1 MTSLINAG
9 QTMTS
14 LQIAEATGK
23 QHKDVLRAIRCME
36 PSWEK
41 ITARKFAPRFKINEL
56 ANGVKKETPYYEL
69 TKTECLYIAT
79 KFNDE
84 ARAKLIVRWE
94 QLENER
100 LQAASQPGRAEIL
113 PPPVENQQVTQNLV
127 EIVDGKAVTT
137 SRKLARVMGRRH
149 SSILQTIKSN
159 LCKPAFS
166 SAGFRE
172 RTYAVGMSW
181 GYEYL
186 ITRRGLNALVAVM
199 RGGAVIAE
207 AYKGAFTRVL
217 EGREK
222 EALPAH
228 AVQQELPLQ
237 PVQPEVPMN
246 ELPVTEFTGRK
257 KSYDEVVRELA
268 AWVVELRAELDKAHS
283 DLKAARTTMKDYAEM
298 YAEEKQRRK
307 DIEVRRGLLSDVY
320 RDLRGR
326 VEFGQGSLQERL
338 EAHKQ
343 FKSRIIQAKLRPD
356 K

>member
-1 MTSLINAG
+1 ML
-9 QTMTS
+9 
-14 LQIAEATGK
+14 
-23 QHKDVLRAIRCME
+23 
-36 PSWEK
+36 
-41 ITARKFAPRFKINEL
+41 KF
-56 ANGVKKETPYYEL
+56 Y
-69 TKTECLYIAT
+69 
-79 KFNDE
+79 
-84 ARAKLIVRWE
+84 
-94 QLENER
+94 
-100 LQAASQPGRAEIL
+100 

-137 SRKLARVMGRRH
+137 SRKLAQVLGRDH
-149 SSILQTIKSN
+149 HTVVDTIKAN
-159 LCKPAFS
+159 LLKPAFKRGNFIKTIYS
-166 SAGFRE
+166 
-172 RTYAVGMSW
+172 VGMSR

-186 ITRRGLNALVAVM
+186 ITRRGLDVLASVM
-199 RGGAVIAE
+199 RAGASDRIAE
-207 AYKGAFTRVL
+207 AYKGTFARAL
-217 EGREK
+217 EGRDNES
-222 EALPAH
+222 LPAH

-237 PVQPEVPMN
+237 PVQPEVPVN

-283 DLKAARTTMKDYAEM
+283 DLKAARSTMKDYAEM

-320 RDLRGR
+320 RDLKGR

-343 FKSRIIQAKLRPD
+343 FKSRIIQAKLHPD